1 MKKIISAALVCVFM
15 LGTMLALASCS
26 NVSEKYAE
34 KINKAAEVGEHYTY
48 EDVKK
53 DLGEDVVDITVTVM
67 GSTSGVLIAV
77 EGVSSLDELEDKIDN
92 GETVKGIVVTILN
105 SKATKAV
112 YKEITDSDL

>member
-1 MKKIISAALVCVFM
+1 MKKIISTVLVCVLM
-15 LGTMLALASCS
+15 LGAMLALASCS
-26 NVSEKYAE
+26 NISEKYAE
-34 KINKAAEVGEHYTY
+34 KINAAAEADEHYTY
-48 EDVKK
+48 ADVKE

-77 EGVSSLDELEDKIDN
+77 EGVSSLDELEDKLDN

-112 YKEITDSDL
+112 YKEITESDL